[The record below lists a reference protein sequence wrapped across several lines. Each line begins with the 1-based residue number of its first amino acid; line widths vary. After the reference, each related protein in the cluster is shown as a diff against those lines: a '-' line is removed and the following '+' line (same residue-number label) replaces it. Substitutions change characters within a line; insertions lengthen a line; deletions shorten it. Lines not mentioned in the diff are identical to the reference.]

1 MRGVDQ
7 GSLLLFHHTCL
18 SWSRRVDSRRNGLGV
33 RVPISVGLLVSVAGS
48 GGPSQPY
55 PRSLGR

>member
-7 GSLLLFHHTCL
+7 GSPLLHHTCL
-18 SWSRRVDSRRNGLGV
+18 SWSRRGGGRRNGLGV
-33 RVPISVGLLVSVAGS
+33 RVPVSGELVFSVAGS

-55 PRSLGR
+55 PWCLGR